1 MDSIRFFLS
10 ALAAIAVG
18 IPLAISTG
26 AIRSTG
32 ENLKEDSAWH
42 GRVVTANLISK
53 AFLPPDISS
62 QNSRL
67 RQVRWLAKYNYTVD
81 GQEYTY
87 RCTLGH
93 QAPDQVLLS
102 YPAGRPDKAEIQDPI
117 TQKQRRVFLRVLA
130 PVIVW
135 VAVYWALPMVGNGSY

>member
-1 MDSIRFFLS
+1 MDPIRFFLS

-18 IPLAISTG
+18 VPLALSAR

-32 ENLKEDSAWH
+32 KNLENDSTRP

-67 RQVRWLAKYNYTVD
+67 RQTRWLAKYNYTVD

-93 QAPDQVLLS
+93 QAPDQVLLC

-117 TQKQRRVFLRVLA
+117 TQKQNRVLLQVLI

-135 VAVYWALPMVGNGSY
+135 TSVYWALPMMGIGSY

>member
-1 MDSIRFFLS
+1 MDPIRFFLS

-18 IPLAISTG
+18 VPLALSAR

-32 ENLKEDSAWH
+32 KNLENDSTRP

-67 RQVRWLAKYNYTVD
+67 RQTRWLAKYNYTVE

-93 QAPDQVLLS
+93 QAPDQVLLC

-117 TQKQRRVFLRVLA
+117 TQKQNRVLLQVLI

-135 VAVYWALPMVGNGSY
+135 TSVYWALPMMGIGSY

>member
-1 MDSIRFFLS
+1 MDPIRFFLS

-18 IPLAISTG
+18 VPLALSAR

-32 ENLKEDSAWH
+32 KNLENDSTRP

-67 RQVRWLAKYNYTVD
+67 RQTRWLAKYNYTVE

-93 QAPDQVLLS
+93 QAPDQVLLC
-102 YPAGRPDKAEIQDPI
+102 YPAGRPDKAEMRDPI
-117 TQKQRRVFLRVLA
+117 NQNWSGIFIRMLV
-130 PVIVW
+130 PVIVGT
-135 VAVYWALPMVGNGSY
+135 VVYWALPMIGIGSY

>member
-1 MDSIRFFLS
+1 MDPIRFFLS

-18 IPLAISTG
+18 VPLALSTR

-32 ENLKEDSAWH
+32 ENLEDDSTRP

-62 QNSRL
+62 QNSRP
-67 RQVRWLAKYNYTVD
+67 RQTRWLAKYNYTVD

-87 RCTLGH
+87 RCTLEY
-93 QAPDQVLLS
+93 QAPDQVLLC
-102 YPAGRPDKAEIQDPI
+102 YPAGRPDKAEMRDPI
-117 TQKQRRVFLRVLA
+117 TQKQNRVLLQVLI
-130 PVIVW
+130 PVVVW
-135 VAVYWALPMVGNGSY
+135 TAVYWFLPMVGIGSY

>member
-1 MDSIRFFLS
+1 MDPIRFFLS

-18 IPLAISTG
+18 VPLALSTR

-32 ENLKEDSAWH
+32 KNLENDSARS

-67 RQVRWLAKYNYTVD
+67 RQTRWLARYNYTVD

-93 QAPDQVLLS
+93 QAPDQVLLC

-117 TQKQRRVFLRVLA
+117 TQKQNRVLLQVLI

-135 VAVYWALPMVGNGSY
+135 TSVYWALPMMGIGSY